1 MHPSNLSR
9 EITWSSCEI
18 WQKHFTDTS
27 GFNASLL
34 DAVALGQAV
43 STGLEQQA
51 FKALAQYETM
61 RLEKVQQMVRSG
73 MWFSQSFGNP

>member
-9 EITWSSCEI
+9 EI